1 MIIFFVGASRV
12 VEALV
17 SDTMFG
23 ELANF
28 FFGRMKIGS
37 NPILS
42 VCLTFIFMLLALLVG
57 SLNKIA
63 QLSSVL
69 FLLSYFTVNLACFF
83 LEWASAPN
91 FRPKFTGY
99 NFLTCIIGCA
109 GCLTMMVVISQLF
122 TAVSW
127 LLLFLCIGIFSFT
140 SGPKYKEWG

>member
-1 MIIFFVGASRV
+1 M

-23 ELANF
+23 ELAYF
-28 FFGRMKIGS
+28 FFGRMKIGN

-42 VCLTFIFMLLALLVG
+42 VFLTFVAMLLALMVG

-69 FLLSYFTVNLACFF
+69 FLLSYFTVNLACLF

-91 FRPKFTGY
+91 FR
-99 NFLTCIIGCA
+99 
-109 GCLTMMVVISQLF
+109 
-122 TAVSW
+122 
-127 LLLFLCIGIFSFT
+127 
-140 SGPKYKEWG
+140 YKDFYRLGTLK